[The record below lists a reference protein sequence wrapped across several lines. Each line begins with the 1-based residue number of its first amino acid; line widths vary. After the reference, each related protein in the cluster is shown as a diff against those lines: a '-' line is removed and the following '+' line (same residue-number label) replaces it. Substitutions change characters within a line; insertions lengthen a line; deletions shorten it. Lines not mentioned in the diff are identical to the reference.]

1 MVLQKV
7 VIGKLLIQIIISNIC
22 GLKQMTKYIIILIL
36 SVALFSCN
44 SKKNNNDGKF
54 AFRYNESKGIAT
66 LDPAFAN
73 NQSVI
78 WPINQL
84 YNGLVQ
90 LNENLKISPSIAN
103 SWEISTNGLIYT
115 FHLRTDV
122 LFHNHRLFKNGKG
135 RNVIAQDF
143 VFSLGRIIDPKTA
156 SPGAWIFS
164 SIDKTKD
171 ENGFYAVNDSTLQI
185 FLKQPFP
192 AFLSILSMQYCSVV
206 PPEIVNYYQNDF
218 RNNPVGTG
226 PFKFKMWQEG
236 EKLVFVKNPHYFEND
251 MQGNRLPYLD
261 AVAIT
266 FIRDKQSEFMEFVKG
281 NIDFISGLNAGY
293 KDVLITREGKLN
305 PEYESKF
312 RMLTQPYLNT
322 EYLAF
327 LVDTAMSSVK
337 SSPLAIKKIRQAIN
351 YGFDRKKMMRYMRN
365 NIGTPANNGF
375 IPDGLSVCND
385 SSNNGFYYNPDLSRK
400 LLEEAGFGNGVGL
413 PEITLTTNSDYLDLC
428 EYIQHQLDNI
438 GIKLKIEVG
447 TGASFREMVAQSK
460 INFFRASWIADY
472 PDAENYLA
480 LFYSKNFSPNGPN
493 YTHYSNVDY
502 DNIYELAMNETND
515 SIRNKYYCKLDKM
528 IIDDAV
534 IVPLYYDQVILFV
547 QKNIS
552 GLETNAMNLL
562 SFKKVKIRD

>member
-1 MVLQKV
+1 MEYEYKELCELN
-7 VIGKLLIQIIISNIC
+7 IGLKIISNMKI
-22 GLKQMTKYIIILIL
+22 LTKYIIILIL
-36 SVALFSCN
+36 SIVLFSCN
-44 SKKNNNDGKF
+44 NKQSNNEGKF

-66 LDPAFAN
+66 LDPAFAS

-78 WPINQL
+78 WPVNQL
-84 YNGLVQ
+84 FNGLVQ
-90 LNENLKISPSIAN
+90 LDENLKIKPCIAH
-103 SWEISTNGLIYT
+103 SWDVSDDGKLYT
-115 FHLRTDV
+115 FYLRNDV
-122 LFHNHRLFKNGKG
+122 LFHNHKVFKNGKG
-135 RNVIAQDF
+135 RRVISQDF
-143 VFSLGRIIDPKTA
+143 VFSLGRILNPETA
-156 SPGAWIFS
+156 SPGAWIFLN
-164 SIDKTKD
+164 IDKTKG

-185 FLKQPFP
+185 YLTQPFP

-206 PPEIVNYYQNDF
+206 PPEIVKFYNNDF
-218 RNNPVGTG
+218 RRNPVGTG
-226 PFKFKMWQEG
+226 PFQFKMWQEG
-236 EKLVFVKNPHYFEND
+236 EKLVFIKNPHYFEKDNK
-251 MQGNRLPYLD
+251 GKSLPYLD

-293 KDVLITREGKLN
+293 KDELITREGNLN
-305 PEYESKF
+305 PKYDNKF
-312 RMLTQPYLNT
+312 KMLTQSYLNT

-327 LVDTAMSSVK
+327 LIDTTMSSVK
-337 SSPLAIKKIRQAIN
+337 NSPLSIKKIRQAIN

-375 IPDGLSVCND
+375 IPDGLLLNND
-385 SSNNGFYYNPDLSRK
+385 SVGYGFYYNPDLSLK
-400 LLEEAGFGNGVGL
+400 LLDEAGYKNGEGL
-413 PEITLTTNSDYLDLC
+413 LEITLTTNSDYLDLC

-493 YTHYSNVDY
+493 YTHYNNTAY
-502 DNIYELAMNETND
+502 DVLYEQAMNETND
-515 SIRNKYYCKLDKM
+515 SIRNIYYYRLDKM

-534 IVPLYYDQVILFV
+534 IVPLYYDQVLLFV

-562 SFKKVKIRD
+562 SLKNVKMKE

>member
-1 MVLQKV
+1 MEYVYKELYELN
-7 VIGKLLIQIIISNIC
+7 IGFKENYNMNLV
-22 GLKQMTKYIIILIL
+22 TKYIIILTL
-36 SVALFSCN
+36 SISLFSCN
-44 SKKNNNDGKF
+44 SKKNNNEGKF

-66 LDPAFAN
+66 LDPAFAS

-78 WPINQL
+78 WPVNQL
-84 YNGLVQ
+84 FNGLVQ
-90 LNENLKISPSIAN
+90 LDENLKIEPCIAH
-103 SWEISTNGLIYT
+103 SWEVSDNGKIYT
-115 FHLRTDV
+115 FYLRNDV
-122 LFHNHRLFKNGKG
+122 LFHNHKVFKNGKG
-135 RNVIAQDF
+135 RRVISQDF
-143 VFSLGRIIDPKTA
+143 VFSLGRILNPETA

-164 SIDKTKD
+164 NIDKTKGK
-171 ENGFYAVNDSTLQI
+171 NGFYAPNDSTLQI
-185 FLKQPFP
+185 YLSQPFP

-206 PPEIVNYYQNDF
+206 PPEIVKYYNNDF

-226 PFKFKMWQEG
+226 PFQFKMWQEG
-236 EKLVFVKNPHYFEND
+236 EKLIFVKNIHYFEKD
-251 MQGNRLPYLD
+251 KQGNNLPYLD

-293 KDVLITREGKLN
+293 KDELITREGKLN
-305 PEYESKF
+305 PKYANKF
-312 RMLTQPYLNT
+312 KMLTQSYLNT

-327 LVDTAMSSVK
+327 LVDTALGSVK
-337 SSPLAIKKIRQAIN
+337 SSPLSIKKIRQAIN

-375 IPDGLSVCND
+375 IPNGLSVCND
-385 SSNNGFYYNPDLSRK
+385 SLSYGFYYNPDLSRK
-400 LLEEAGFGNGVGL
+400 LLEEAGYKNGEGL

-428 EYIQHQLDNI
+428 EYIQHQLEII

-472 PDAENYLA
+472 PDAENYFA

-493 YTHYSNVDY
+493 YTHYSNATY
-502 DNIYELAMNETND
+502 DALYEQAMNETND
-515 SIRNKYYCKLDKM
+515 SIRNNIYCQLDKM
-528 IIDDAV
+528 IINDAV
-534 IVPLYYDQVILFV
+534 IVPLYYDQVLLFV
-547 QKNIS
+547 QKNIL

-562 SFKKVKIRD
+562 SLKRVKMNK